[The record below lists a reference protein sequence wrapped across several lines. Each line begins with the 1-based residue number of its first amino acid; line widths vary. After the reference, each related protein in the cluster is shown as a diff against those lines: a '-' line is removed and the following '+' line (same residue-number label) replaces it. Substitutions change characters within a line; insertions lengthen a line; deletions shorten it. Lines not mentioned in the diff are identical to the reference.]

1 MNPEG
6 SLCNSHSCTP
16 TSDPELY
23 RHTAETLRP
32 DESSNVK
39 KSSYVFYSH
48 KKDGK
53 EFSNLENNPAFDS
66 FGEIVLCSDFDDLL
80 NLLEVDAVE
89 GIVFDQSVGLQ
100 EVNYLT
106 RWARIFKPALKCL
119 QYQIS
124 RRSPNAAFFSSTQI

>member
-1 MNPEG
+1 MQL
-6 SLCNSHSCTP
+6 SQLHSHFRSRIVP
-16 TSDPELY
+16 PHSRDSAA
-23 RHTAETLRP
+23 RR
-32 DESSNVK
+32 K
-39 KSSYVFYSH
+39 QQRQKSSYVFYSH